1 MMNDI
6 IKLITTTVSTTVN
19 SQGDYPVTRTD
30 RQIFADVKSIGTKEF
45 YEAAT
50 AGMKP
55 EIKFVIQDYL
65 DYEGEKEL
73 SYNGFRYP
81 IIRTFRT
88 QTNQLE
94 ITVGGGVREI
104 AHT

>member
-1 MMNDI
+1 MNDI

-19 SQGDYPVTRTD
+19 SQGDFPVTRNE
-30 RQIFADVKSIGTKEF
+30 RSIFALVKSIGTKEF
-45 YEAAT
+45 YEATT
-50 AGMKP
+50 AGLKP

-73 SYNGFRYP
+73 AFNGFRYQ
-81 IIRTFRT
+81 IMRTYRT
-88 QTNQLE
+88 QSNQLE
-94 ITVGGGVREI
+94 ITAGGGVRDI

>member
-1 MMNDI
+1 MNDI

-19 SQGDYPVTRTD
+19 SQGDFPVTRSE
-30 RQIFADVKSIGTKEF
+30 RSIFALVKSIGTKEF

-50 AGMKP
+50 AGLKP

-73 SYNGFRYP
+73 AFNGFRYQ
-81 IIRTFRT
+81 ILRTYRT
-88 QTNQLE
+88 QSNQLE
-94 ITVGGGVREI
+94 ITVGGGVRDI
-104 AHT
+104 VHT

>member
-1 MMNDI
+1 MNDI
-6 IKLITTTVSTTVN
+6 IKFITTTVSTTVN
-19 SQGDYPVTRTD
+19 SQGDYPATRTD
-30 RQIFADVKSIGTKEF
+30 RNVFVLVKSIGTKEF

-73 SYNGFRYP
+73 AFNGFRYQ
-81 IIRTFRT
+81 ILRTYRT
-88 QTNQLE
+88 QNNQLE
-94 ITVGGGVREI
+94 ITAGGGVRDI

>member
-1 MMNDI
+1 MNDI
-6 IKLITTTVSTTVN
+6 IKLIKTTVSTEMN
-19 SQGDYPVTRTD
+19 EQGDYDKIPTR

-104 AHT
+104 ADT

>member
-1 MMNDI
+1 MNDV

-19 SQGDYPVTRTD
+19 SQGDYPVVRSD
-30 RQIFADVKSIGTKEF
+30 REIFAGVRSIGTKEF

-55 EIKFVIQDYL
+55 EIKFVIQDFL

-73 SYNGFRYP
+73 SYNGYRYQ
-81 IIRTFRT
+81 IIRTYRT
-88 QTNQLE
+88 ETNQLE
-94 ITVGGGVREI
+94 ITAGGGVRDI

>member
-1 MMNDI
+1 MNDV
-6 IKLITTTVSTTVN
+6 IKLITTTVSTTIN
-19 SQGDYPVTRTD
+19 SQGDFPVTRTD
-30 RQIFADVKSIGTKEF
+30 REIFAEVKSIGTKEF

-73 SYNGFRYP
+73 SFNGVRYQV
-81 IIRTFRT
+81 IRTYRA
-88 QTNQLE
+88 QNNQLE
-94 ITVGGGVREI
+94 ITVGGGVRDI

>member
-30 RQIFADVKSIGTKEF
+30 RQIFAAVKSIGTKEF

-73 SYNGFRYP
+73 AFNGFRYQ
-81 IIRTFRT
+81 ILRTYRM
-88 QTNQLE
+88 QSNQLE
-94 ITVGGGVREI
+94 ITAGGGVRDI

>member
-1 MMNDI
+1 MNDI
-6 IKLITTTVSTTVN
+6 IKLIKTTVATTVN
-19 SQGDYPVTRTD
+19 SQGDFPATRTD
-30 RQIFADVKSIGTKEF
+30 RAVFALAKSIGTKEF

-50 AGMKP
+50 AGLKP

-73 SYNGFRYP
+73 AFNGFRYQ
-81 IIRTFRT
+81 ILRTYKT
-88 QTNQLE
+88 QSNQLE
-94 ITVGGGVREI
+94 ITAGGGVRDI

>member
-1 MMNDI
+1 MNDI
-6 IKLITTTVSTTVN
+6 IKLIKTTVSTEMN
-19 SQGDYPVTRTD
+19 EQGDYDKILTR

-104 AHT
+104 ADT